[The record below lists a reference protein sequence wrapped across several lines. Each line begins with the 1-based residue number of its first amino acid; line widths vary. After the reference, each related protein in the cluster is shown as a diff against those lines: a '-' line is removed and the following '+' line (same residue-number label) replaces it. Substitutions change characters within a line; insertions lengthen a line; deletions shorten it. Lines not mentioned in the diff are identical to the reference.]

1 MKTIS
6 RVSLL
11 LMLLALP
18 GCFEPSSEEARDTDP
33 AVEKGPSFVNRVWRV
48 EDSAGMSPGQLVVF
62 LSDGTLVFASPF
74 GTPAFGT
81 WSLDGESLTMVE
93 EGVPYEV
100 EIRSLSEGGFEI
112 RSHNPGGF
120 VDIRFVSATRAAPE
134 DVTPDLET
142 NRTSVAGTP
151 FRVPPSQSGRLVL
164 EEKDLRFRA
173 CDEAGV
179 GTIIEDVDGEEGNRL
194 LREFGSGP
202 DGIAVL
208 VRLGEQLEGCALEGI
223 EAYAAAPEN

>member
-100 EIRSLSEGGFEI
+100 EIRSLSEGGFEE
-112 RSHNPGGF
+112 G
-120 VDIRFVSATRAAPE
+120 
-134 DVTPDLET
+134 
-142 NRTSVAGTP
+142 
-151 FRVPPSQSGRLVL
+151 
-164 EEKDLRFRA
+164 LRFRA

-179 GTIIEDVDGEEGNRL
+179 GTIIEDVDGGEGNRL